1 MCSTAAGPQHF
12 PLQICGDHSLEC
24 DPLLLQMVI
33 LSHLQLCPLPCYPKD
48 LGVSSGCEYV
58 KRKLFGRLWRRGRAD
73 KLPLR

>member
-1 MCSTAAGPQHF
+1 
-12 PLQICGDHSLEC
+12 
-24 DPLLLQMVI
+24 MVI

-48 LGVSSGCEYV
+48 IGVSSGCEYV